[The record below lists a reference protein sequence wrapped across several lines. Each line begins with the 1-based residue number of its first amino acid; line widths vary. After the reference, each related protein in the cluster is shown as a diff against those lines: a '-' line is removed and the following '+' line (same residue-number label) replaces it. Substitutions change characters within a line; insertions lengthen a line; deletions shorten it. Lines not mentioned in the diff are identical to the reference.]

1 MGKQRHSFDA
11 IIREGRGGGAFV
23 EVPLDVKS
31 VFGSARP
38 KVKVTFDGEPYRG
51 SIAPMGGASLIGILK
66 DIRTKLGKD
75 VGDSVRVTV
84 EADDAPRELEVPDD
98 VRAALRNAKLEAVFD
113 RLAYTQRKEHINAI
127 VEAKR
132 ADTRQRRIDN
142 MIVML
147 RGSGGK

>member
-1 MGKQRHSFDA
+1 MAQQKHSFDA
-11 IIREGRGGGAFV
+11 VIRGASGGGAFV
-23 EVPLDVKS
+23 EVPLDVKT

-75 VGDSVRVTV
+75 IGDSVHVTL
-84 EADDAPRELEVPDD
+84 EPDDAPREVDVPYD
-98 VRAALRNAKLEAVFD
+98 VRAALRSAQLETVFD
-113 RLAYTQRKEHINAI
+113 RLAYTHRREHINAI

-132 ADTRQRRIDN
+132 PDTRQRRIQN